1 VKRAAVDPA
10 VKYVSSREF
19 PLSVM
24 QILTQR
30 LAGRVS
36 EAEAESLAMDIA
48 DDVNGYV
55 ECAHQPGC
63 AA

>member
-1 VKRAAVDPA
+1 MSKRTTDPA

-24 QILTQR
+24 QILSQR
-30 LAGRVS
+30 LADRITED
-36 EAEAESLAMDIA
+36 EAEGLAMDIA
-48 DDVNGYV
+48 EDVYGYV
-55 ECAHQPGC
+55 ECVRQPRC

>member
-1 VKRAAVDPA
+1 MRKRMTDPA
-10 VKYVSSREF
+10 VRYVSSREF

-24 QILTQR
+24 QILAQR

-48 DDVNGYV
+48 EDVNSYV
-55 ECAHQPGC
+55 DTRGFAS
-63 AA
+63 

>member
-1 VKRAAVDPA
+1 MSKRTTDPA

-24 QILTQR
+24 QILSQR
-30 LAGRVS
+30 LADRITED
-36 EAEAESLAMDIA
+36 EAEGLAMDIA
-48 DDVNGYV
+48 EDAYGYF
-55 ECAHQPGC
+55 ECVKQPRC